1 MAVPLHIACLQTRPV
16 PSMAAAVDEAV
27 PMAEAA
33 AQSGAEMLFLPEYC
47 GGLLSDGPRLCPPSA
62 PEESHE
68 VLAALRE
75 VAARRSVWMNIG
87 SIAVD
92 GPGDK
97 ICNRGYMIDPEG
109 EILGCYDKI
118 HLFDVSL
125 ADGAV
130 YRESD
135 TVQPGDT
142 AVVYDTPLVSLG
154 HTICYDLRFAA
165 LFRDLAK
172 EGAEVIACPAAFTKT
187 TGEAH
192 WHVLNQA
199 RAIENTCFIVS
210 ACAVGPVSG
219 GGASF
224 GHSLVVSPWGDVMS
238 DGGDLPGVVH
248 AQLDLD
254 LVEDTASRIPSLD
267 HDRTYRVRRDRQTRE
282 VA

>member
-1 MAVPLHIACLQTRPV
+1 MQVPLHIACLQTRPM
-16 PSMAAAVDEAV
+16 PSMAAAINEAV

-33 AQSGAEMLFLPEYC
+33 AQSGAEVLFLPEYC
-47 GGLLSDGPRLCPPSA
+47 GGLVSDGPRLCPPSA

-75 VAARRSVWMNIG
+75 VAARRGVWMNIG
-87 SIAVD
+87 SLAVD
-92 GPGDK
+92 GPGEK
-97 ICNRGYMIDPEG
+97 ILNRGYMIGPDG
-109 EILGCYDKI
+109 EILGRYDKI
-118 HLFDVSL
+118 HMFDVSL

-142 AVVYDTPLVSLG
+142 AVVYDTPLVVLG
-154 HTICYDLRFAA
+154 HTICYDLRFAK
-165 LFRDLAK
+165 LFRDLAQ

-219 GGASF
+219 GGTSY
-224 GHSLVVSPWGDVMS
+224 GHSLVVSPWGDVLS
-238 DGGDLPGVVH
+238 DGGVLPGVVH
-248 AQLDLD
+248 TQLDLA
-254 LVEDTASRIPSLD
+254 LVAESAMQIPSLD
-267 HDRTYRVRRDRQTRE
+267 HDRNYRVRRDSMARK

>member
-1 MAVPLHIACLQTRPV
+1 M
-16 PSMAAAVDEAV
+16 PSMEAAISEAV

-47 GGLLSDGPRLCPPSA
+47 GGLVSDGPRLRPPSA
-62 PEESHE
+62 PEESHD

-75 VAARRSVWMNIG
+75 VAASRGVWMNIG
-87 SIAVD
+87 SLAVN
-92 GPGDK
+92 GPGDR
-97 ICNRGYMIDPEG
+97 ILNRGYMIGPDG
-109 EILGCYDKI
+109 EILGRYDKI
-118 HLFDVSL
+118 HMFDVSL

-142 AVVYDTPLVSLG
+142 AVVYETPLVVLG
-154 HTICYDLRFAA
+154 HTICYDLRFAK
-165 LFRDLAK
+165 LFRDLAQ

-219 GGASF
+219 GGASY
-224 GHSLVVSPWGDVMS
+224 GHSLVVNPWGDVLS
-238 DGGDLPGVVH
+238 DGGELPGVVH
-248 AQLDLD
+248 AQLDLG
-254 LVEDTASRIPSLD
+254 LVEETASRIPSLD
-267 HDRTYRVRRDRQTRE
+267 HDRIYRVRRNRAARK

>member
-1 MAVPLHIACLQTRPV
+1 MPSPLHIACLQTRPM
-16 PSMAAAVDEAV
+16 PSMGAAINEAV

-47 GGLLSDGPRLCPPSA
+47 GGLVSDGPRLRPPSA
-62 PEESHE
+62 REESHD

-75 VAARRSVWMNIG
+75 VAARLSVWMNIG
-87 SIAVD
+87 SLAVNGPD
-92 GPGDK
+92 GK
-97 ICNRGYMIDPEG
+97 ILNRGYMIDPAG
-109 EILGCYDKI
+109 EIFGRYDKI

-142 AVVYDTPLVSLG
+142 AVVYETPLAVLG
-154 HTICYDLRFAA
+154 HTICYDLRFAG

-210 ACAVGPVSG
+210 ACSVGPISG

-224 GHSLVVSPWGDVMS
+224 GHSLVVGPWGEMLC
-238 DGGDLPGVVH
+238 DGGVRPGAVH
-248 AQLDLD
+248 AHLDLG
-254 LVEDTASRIPSLD
+254 LVQETASRIPSLG
-267 HDRTYRVRRDRQTRE
+267 HDRDYRFRRDRAARK

>member
-1 MAVPLHIACLQTRPV
+1 MRVPLHIACLQTRPM
-16 PSMAAAVDEAV
+16 PSMETAINEAV

-33 AQSGAEMLFLPEYC
+33 AQSGAEVLFLPEYC
-47 GGLLSDGPRLCPPSA
+47 GGLVSDGPRLCPPSA

-75 VAARRSVWMNIG
+75 VAARRGVWMNIG
-87 SIAVD
+87 SLAVD
-92 GPGDK
+92 GPGEK
-97 ICNRGYMIDPEG
+97 ILNRGYMIGPDG
-109 EILGCYDKI
+109 EILGRYDKI
-118 HLFDVSL
+118 HMFDVSL

-142 AVVYDTPLVSLG
+142 AVVYDTPLVVLG
-154 HTICYDLRFAA
+154 HTICYDLRFAK
-165 LFRDLAK
+165 LFRDLAQ

-219 GGASF
+219 GGTSY
-224 GHSLVVSPWGDVMS
+224 GHSLVVSPWGDVLS
-238 DGGDLPGVVH
+238 DGGVLPGVVH
-248 AQLDLD
+248 TQLDLA
-254 LVEDTASRIPSLD
+254 LVAESAMQIPSLD
-267 HDRTYRVRRDRQTRE
+267 HDRNYRVRRDSMARK